1 MIFKSFIVEMP
12 LQKVADLLDAG
23 LSPKRFHHHDRQGG
37 VNWRVSYAPKNGP
50 GRYQTTVLL
59 DESVDDSVI
68 TYLLLK
74 Q

>member
-1 MIFKSFIVEMP
+1 MAFKSFVVEMP
-12 LQKVADLLDAG
+12 LQQVAALLDAG

-37 VNWRVSYAPKNGP
+37 VNWRVSIAPD
-50 GRYQTTVLL
+50 RRQTTVLL

-68 TYLLLK
+68 SYLLLK